1 MDFVHKTLNWADHNR
16 WLVAAAIIGIALSV
30 ALIGC
35 QATTQSVLHP
45 ETQVTAAELDREAL
59 TVQMEAELALK
70 KLEGQTQQLKLAKA
84 DIQRQQELRAQIVGI
99 VGAVGTAAA
108 EGAVSPASGIA
119 AAVQLLTLLALGGA
133 VLDNRRKD
141 KVIADATPPA
151 TPA

>member
-1 MDFVHKTLNWADHNR
+1 MDLIHKALNWADHNR

-45 ETQVTAAELDREAL
+45 DVQVTAAELDREAL
-59 TVQMEAELALK
+59 IVQTEAELALK

-99 VGAVGTAAA
+99 VGAVGTAAV

-119 AAVQLLTLLALGGA
+119 AAVQLLTLLALGGS